1 MQVFLVEVV
10 TYITRQIC
18 VSMVFILSKV
28 IRYKIKLK
36 NLDMQK
42 QLMILMDW
50 YTLIQ
55 VKEQDRMETI
65 TVTLKEFFLPL

>member
-10 TYITRQIC
+10 TYINRQIC

-55 VKEQDRMETI
+55 VKEQDRMERI
-65 TVTLKEFFLPL
+65 TVTLKELFLPL

>member
-36 NLDMQK
+36 NLDMQN

-50 YTLIQ
+50 HTLIQ
-55 VKEQDRMETI
+55 VKEQDRMERI
-65 TVTLKEFFLPL
+65 TVTLKELFLPL

>member
-36 NLDMQK
+36 YLDMQN

-55 VKEQDRMETI
+55 VKEQDRMERI
-65 TVTLKEFFLPL
+65 TVTLKELFLPL

>member
-36 NLDMQK
+36 NLDMQN

-55 VKEQDRMETI
+55 VKEQDRMERV
-65 TVTLKEFFLPL
+65 TVTLKELFLPL

>member
-36 NLDMQK
+36 NLDMQN
-42 QLMILMDW
+42 QLMILLDW

-55 VKEQDRMETI
+55 VKEQDRMERI
-65 TVTLKEFFLPL
+65 TVTLKELFLPL

>member
-65 TVTLKEFFLPL
+65 TVTLKELFLPL

>member
-28 IRYKIKLK
+28 IRYKIMLK
-36 NLDMQK
+36 NLDMQN

-65 TVTLKEFFLPL
+65 TVTLKELFLPL

>member
-1 MQVFLVEVV
+1 MQVFLIEVV

-55 VKEQDRMETI
+55 VKEQDRMERI
-65 TVTLKEFFLPL
+65 TVTLKELFLPL

>member
-36 NLDMQK
+36 NLDMQN

-55 VKEQDRMETI
+55 VKEQDRMERI
-65 TVTLKEFFLPL
+65 TVTLKELFLPL

>member
-36 NLDMQK
+36 NLDMQN
-42 QLMILMDW
+42 QLMILMAG
-50 YTLIQ
+50 T
-55 VKEQDRMETI
+55 
-65 TVTLKEFFLPL
+65 P

>member
-28 IRYKIKLK
+28 IRYKIMLK
-36 NLDMQK
+36 NLDMQN

-55 VKEQDRMETI
+55 VKEQDRMERI
-65 TVTLKEFFLPL
+65 TVTLKELFLPL

>member
-55 VKEQDRMETI
+55 VKEQDRMERI
-65 TVTLKEFFLPL
+65 TVTLKELFLPL

>member
-10 TYITRQIC
+10 TRQIC

-36 NLDMQK
+36 NLDMQN

-55 VKEQDRMETI
+55 VKEQDRMERI
-65 TVTLKEFFLPL
+65 TVTLKELFLPL

>member
-1 MQVFLVEVV
+1 MQMFLVEVV

-36 NLDMQK
+36 NLDMQN

-55 VKEQDRMETI
+55 VKEQDRMERI
-65 TVTLKEFFLPL
+65 TVTLKELFLPL

>member
-1 MQVFLVEVV
+1 MQMFLVEVV

-65 TVTLKEFFLPL
+65 TVTLKELFLPL